1 MTSVNLEPNKHLDT
15 SDLIRNQSKVKTL
28 FNTNFN
34 GGDNKQPT
42 FLGHCL
48 ITISLVILLST
59 SYFSLNLYAG
69 NKAKQ
74 WLKGQVELIPA
85 TTEINAK
92 EAEKLRIA
100 EQLKVVNF
108 QINRYAEIMVFFSNH
123 YYTSIVLTSASALL
137 AAICLFFISKIGWEK
152 AHNSL
157 INVFIVACT
166 AVIFFGDLPGN
177 FKEEENFKAYGNLY
191 LEHIVLR
198 NEILSYLATGGTVWE
213 IDSQS
218 PNKVSTL
225 DANEFIHHIDNKIAQ
240 LNRIPIGF
248 DATGVNDIGAIVT
261 RFNPTIQPSAP
272 SQ

>member
-1 MTSVNLEPNKHLDT
+1 MTSVNLEPNKHLNT
-15 SDLIRNQSKVKTL
+15 SDLIHNQSKIKTF
-28 FNTNFN
+28 FNKNFN

-48 ITISLVILLST
+48 ITSILAILLST

-74 WLKGQVELIPA
+74 WLKGQVELIPS

-100 EQLKVVNF
+100 EQLKVVTF

-191 LEHIVLR
+191 LEHIALR
-198 NEILSYLATGGTVWE
+198 NEILSYLATGGTVLE

-218 PNKVSTL
+218 HIEASPL
-225 DANEFIHHIDNKIAQ
+225 DANKFIHRVDNKLAQ

-248 DATGVNDIGAIVT
+248 DATGVNDIGGIVT

-272 SQ
+272 PQ